1 MSTTSPFR
9 IIRPLG
15 ILEAGPSAYH
25 ALGLYRCVIVSARYT
40 LPPNTPP
47 SNTAI
52 LAALSNLINVYPM
65 LRVGIQDEGTSS
77 PAFTHIPEMNI
88 DEFVE
93 FGTCSDG
100 NYEKAVEDVHAWS
113 HDQMFQNVE
122 SRPPWR
128 IFVLRADENPAF
140 EDVVF
145 SFHHALMD
153 GVGGRQFHEKLLA
166 ELNSLPPN
174 PSYSSIL
181 SFPQPPYLPEP
192 QEAIIDY
199 TTTLYFRAA
208 NFWNG
213 IRPEFLKPVRQIW
226 TATPVDFAR
235 PHKACVRSVDIPAS
249 VVTSLLSGARSH
261 GSSITGLLHALILA
275 SLSHRVP
282 DAHAFA
288 SSTPISMRPY
298 ISSAADPKLKDSFR
312 VCVSGMVHEF
322 SVSEVAAFRS
332 PGANIDALIWD
343 HARRIKGEIKQR
355 VTTLPADDDLSLF
368 KSIDWPSL
376 LQKKDGQPR
385 SKSWEVSNVGSL
397 TVPTAQDG
405 EREISHVLFT
415 NGPSATSE
423 PINASVAS
431 ASGGALTLGISWNE
445 GVVEDGIVEG
455 LIGDLVVFTNLFH
468 EVGKFVDE

>member
-1 MSTTSPFR
+1 
-9 IIRPLG
+9 
-15 ILEAGPSAYH
+15 
-25 ALGLYRCVIVSARYT
+25 
-40 LPPNTPP
+40 
-47 SNTAI
+47 
-52 LAALSNLINVYPM
+52 M
-65 LRVGIQDEGTSS
+65 LRVGIQDEGTNS
-77 PAFTHIPEMNI
+77 PAFTHIPEMI
-88 DEFVE
+88 LDEFVE
-93 FGTCSDG
+93 FETCSDG
-100 NYEKAVEDVHAWS
+100 SYEKAVDDAHARS
-113 HDQMFQNVE
+113 HDQIFQNVE

-128 IFVLRADENPAF
+128 IFVLRPGETPEF

-153 GVGGRQFHEKLLA
+153 GVGGKQFHEKFLV
-166 ELNSLPPN
+166 ELNSLPSN
-174 PSYSSIL
+174 PSYSSML
-181 SFPQPPYLPEP
+181 SFPQPPSLPEP
-192 QEAIIDY
+192 QEAVIDY

-226 TATPVDFAR
+226 TAAPVDFAR
-235 PHKACVRSVDIPAS
+235 PHKACVRSVDIPAP
-249 VVTSLLSGARSH
+249 VVASLLAGTRSH

-275 SLSHRVP
+275 SLSRRVP
-282 DAHAFA
+282 DAPAFA

-298 ISSAADPKLKDSFR
+298 LSSAADPTLKDSFR

-322 SVSEVAAFRS
+322 SLSEVAAFRS

-343 HARRIKGEIKQR
+343 HARKIKGEIKQR

-368 KSIDWPSL
+368 HSIDWPSF

-405 EREISHVLFT
+405 ERSISRVLFT

-423 PINASVAS
+423 PMNVSVAS

-445 GVVEDGIVEG
+445 GVVEDDVVEG
-455 LIGDLVVFTNLFH
+455 LAGDLVVFTSHFH
-468 EVGKFVDE
+468 EMGKFIDE